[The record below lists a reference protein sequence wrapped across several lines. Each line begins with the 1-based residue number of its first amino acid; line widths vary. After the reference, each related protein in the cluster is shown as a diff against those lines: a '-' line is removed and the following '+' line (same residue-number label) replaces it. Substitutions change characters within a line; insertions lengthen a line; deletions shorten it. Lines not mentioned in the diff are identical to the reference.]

1 MADEQETASGREGTA
16 RRRSG
21 SPWSPFRHGVSWI
34 AVLATLNVSAQVAL
48 PDWVRGRGLAIF
60 GAVLFGSMTAG
71 SAVWGQVATIVGLP
85 VAHFI
90 AAAGA
95 LAAIP
100 LTWRWK
106 VQTGPGIDLTPSM
119 HWPSPVITY
128 EVEPDRGPVLVAVEY
143 RIQPANRE
151 AFVAALERLGHERRR
166 DGAYA
171 WGLFEDTAEQGRF
184 LETFF
189 IESWIENIALTKAM
203 SWGCPTPFRLAS
215 TSPGHVLLQMKFDM
229 FVSII

>member
-1 MADEQETASGREGTA
+1 MGLAASLIA
-16 RRRSG
+16 
-21 SPWSPFRHGVSWI
+21 GVSWI

-71 SAVWGQVATIVGLP
+71 SAVWGQVAAIVGLP

-106 VQTGPGIDLTPSM
+106 VQTGAGIDLTPSM

-151 AFVAALERLGHERRR
+151 AFVATLERLGHERRR

-189 IESWIENIALTKAM
+189 VESWLEHLRQHHRVTNADRIVQEAIHRYHLEGSPNVRHFIAAELDV
-203 SWGCPTPFRLAS
+203 AS
-215 TSPGHVLLQMKFDM
+215 NEGR
-229 FVSII
+229 